1 MWVLEHKK
9 SGDFSP
15 LLTIKLKNYENSL
28 NRISES
34 LQIYYKFI
42 KQLILVS
49 PFIIIAQ
56 PIAGFLP
63 ALAYAIAYD
72 S

>member
-1 MWVLEHKK
+1 MFTILSGQKK

-28 NRISES
+28 NRKADL

-49 PFIIIAQ
+49 PFIITAQ

-63 ALAYAIAYD
+63 DLA
-72 S
+72 

>member
-1 MWVLEHKK
+1 MFMRVSGHKK

-34 LQIYYKFI
+34 VQIYYKFI
-42 KQLILVS
+42 KQLIEVS
-49 PFIIIAQ
+49 PFIITAH
-56 PIAGFLP
+56 PIAGFFP
-63 ALAYAIAYD
+63 ALA
-72 S
+72 